1 MQPINIVVMV
11 DSIAALSKGTLK
23 DNVHL
28 IDDHPLSQGKGT
40 AMLRTACCPGQWL
53 RWKVLAVDVQSP
65 AVIAGIDFLPWDDV
79 PEVSGV
85 DPDVDRY
92 VMPRW
97 RAWTGLVPC
106 DTPPGRYRYRL
117 ALQMGSG
124 GQSVIFINSPSIDV
138 LG

>member
-1 MQPINIVVMV
+1 MQPVNIIVTI

-28 IDDHPLSQGKGT
+28 TDDNPLSQGKST
-40 AMLRTACCPGQWL
+40 AMLRTACLPGQWL
-53 RWKVLAVDVQSP
+53 RWKVIAVDVQSP
-65 AVIAGIDFLPWDDV
+65 AVIAGIDFLPALDV
-79 PEVSGV
+79 PEESGL
-85 DPDVDRY
+85 DPDIDRY

-97 RAWTGLVPC
+97 RLWTGLIPC
-106 DTPPGRYRYRL
+106 GTPAGRYRYRL

-124 GQSVIFINSPSIDV
+124 ARSVIFINSPSIDV